1 MTCNLLGVLTL
12 ASAVCAAV
20 TGGVYL
26 GFAAIVMPA
35 LRSLPSSEAVATMQR
50 INISAV
56 KLPFMA
62 IFFGGTAAA
71 LAVIVAEAAIGGTA
85 LGTSRRLIGAG
96 LVLASLG
103 ITMVR
108 NVPLNN
114 GLAQVPSS
122 SGNSRDAWRTFDQG
136 WSRANLLRATAS
148 IVGTILLVD
157 SLSLSPG
164 AD

>member
-1 MTCNLLGVLTL
+1 MSYDLPGVLTL
-12 ASAVCAAV
+12 ASAVCAGV

-35 LRSLPSSEAVATMQR
+35 LRSLPSSEAVATMQG

-71 LAVIVAEAAIGGTA
+71 LALIVAETAIGGTA
-85 LGTSRRLIGAG
+85 LGASRRLIGAG

-114 GLAQVPSS
+114 RLAQVPPNL
-122 SGNSRDAWRTFDQG
+122 GNCRDSWKTFDQG

-148 IVGTILLVD
+148 IVATILFVD

-164 AD
+164 TD